1 MMLKTRSKDLDRKL
15 AAAQARATGVKK
27 IKSDDV
33 DYTSG
38 KSIQD
43 QNLDLK
49 AWDAKFLEGKE

>member
-1 MMLKTRSKDLDRKL
+1 MLKKRSKDLDRKL
-15 AAAQARATGVKK
+15 ADAQARATGVKK

>member
-1 MMLKTRSKDLDRKL
+1 MLKKRSKELDRKL
-15 AAAQARATGVKK
+15 AAAQARAIGVKK